1 MIRRS
6 QSRYQKDLRQLLL
19 IEDSQLLE
27 DYDRE
32 IRERTEQC
40 KRHQKMLALRKKKRK
55 YLMLQTLVGITNLS
69 IGLIV
74 IAVLW
79 FILTEM
85 YR

>member
-27 DYDRE
+27 DYDRA
-32 IRERTEQC
+32 IRERKEQR
-40 KRHQKMLALRKKKRK
+40 KQHQKMLALRKKKRK
-55 YLMLQTLVGITNLS
+55 YLMLQTKVGITTLS

-79 FILTEM
+79 FILMEM
-85 YR
+85 CR

>member
-27 DYDRE
+27 DYDRA
-32 IRERTEQC
+32 IRERKEQC
-40 KRHQKMLALRKKKRK
+40 KQHQKMLALRKKKRK